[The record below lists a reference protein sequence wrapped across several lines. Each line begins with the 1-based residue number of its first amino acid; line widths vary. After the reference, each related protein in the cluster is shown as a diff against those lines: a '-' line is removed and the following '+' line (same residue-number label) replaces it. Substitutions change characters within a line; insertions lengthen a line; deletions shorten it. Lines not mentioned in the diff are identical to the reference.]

1 MRDADGSGGRPER
14 VRFFGRA
21 PDSFR
26 PLAAECTLA
35 TIGQPLTA
43 AELDHVAGL
52 IRGRP
57 EVTLRFHSKAARD
70 LEFLRHFPR
79 LARLSVDLWELEDIA
94 GFSHLQG
101 SVEHLHF
108 GKTRKRFSLRF
119 LEAMPALRVLSLD
132 GHTKDIA
139 SVGSLTRLTSL
150 ALRGITLPDLSV
162 IASLPELDTFSLLLG
177 GTTQLEHLVELPKL
191 TILTLMRIA
200 KLADLSILS
209 RLRSLTTLELDG
221 MRNVTTLPSLAPL
234 ARLEEVTL
242 ETMKGLGDISAVAA
256 APALRRLTVA
266 GMPQLTAEAFRC
278 LAGHPSL
285 AELRLWSSLGGVGL
299 KKPVL
304 EAVRQLLPAIV
315 RP

>member
-1 MRDADGSGGRPER
+1 MTDADGSGGRPER
-14 VRFFGRA
+14 IRFFGRT

-43 AELDHVAGL
+43 AELDRVAEL

-70 LEFLRHFPR
+70 LEFLRYFPG
-79 LARLSVDLWELEDIA
+79 LARLSIDLWELEDIA

-101 SVEHLHF
+101 GLELLHF
-108 GKTRKRFSLRF
+108 GKSRKRFSLRF
-119 LEAMPALRVLSLD
+119 LESMPALRALSLD

-139 SVGSLTRLTSL
+139 SVANLSRLISL
-150 ALRGITLPDLSV
+150 ALRGITLPDLSTL
-162 IASLPELDTFSLLLG
+162 ASLSELEAFSLLLG
-177 GTTQLEHLVELPKL
+177 GTTHLDHLAELPKL
-191 TILTLMRIA
+191 TTLNLMRIA
-200 KLADLSILS
+200 RLADLSVLA
-209 RLRSLTTLELDG
+209 RLRTLTTLELDG

-234 ARLEEVTL
+234 TRLEEVTL
-242 ETMKGLGDISAVAA
+242 ETMKGLSDISAIAA
-256 APALRRLTVA
+256 APALRQLTVA

-278 LAGHPSL
+278 LVGHPSL
-285 AELRLWSSLGGVGL
+285 TELRLWSSLGGVGL

-304 EAVRQLLPAIV
+304 AAVKQLLSAVV